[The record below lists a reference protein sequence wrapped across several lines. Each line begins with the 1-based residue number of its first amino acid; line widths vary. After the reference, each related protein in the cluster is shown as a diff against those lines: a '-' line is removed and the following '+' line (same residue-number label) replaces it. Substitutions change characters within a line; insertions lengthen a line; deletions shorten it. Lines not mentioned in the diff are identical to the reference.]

1 MSNTPRKLSFFWTQ
15 IPLDICRLLII
26 SEGLN
31 PEDQIISVD
40 TFWLGLDRFIAG
52 LLDLLLVTVKLAT
65 HLDDAADPLLVVGDP
80 GVPGGN
86 SFSTSHPS
94 RDDPNESSS
103 VLVLLVF
110 CCERTPSISP
120 AGSTEYSILVDTLR
134 TEQSFQAQR
143 EGSATIFLHFFM
155 VGSVLLEVLLAFLV
169 ADNGDVGL

>member
-1 MSNTPRKLSFFWTQ
+1 MTLKVEDKKLVIKDRCKFCSKDLVFWTQ

-40 TFWLGLDRFIAG
+40 TFWLGLDGFLAG
-52 LLDLLLVTVKLAT
+52 LLHLLLVTVKLVT

-94 RDDPNESSS
+94 RDDAYESSS
-103 VLVLLVF
+103 VLVLLVH
-110 CCERTPSISP
+110 CCERSTSISLYD
-120 AGSTEYSILVDTLR
+120 GMI
-134 TEQSFQAQR
+134 
-143 EGSATIFLHFFM
+143 IK
-155 VGSVLLEVLLAFLV
+155 
-169 ADNGDVGL
+169 